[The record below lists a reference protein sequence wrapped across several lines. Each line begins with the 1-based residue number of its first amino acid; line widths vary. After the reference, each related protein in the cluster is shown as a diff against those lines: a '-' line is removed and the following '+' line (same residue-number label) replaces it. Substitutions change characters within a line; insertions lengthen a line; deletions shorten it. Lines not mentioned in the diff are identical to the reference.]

1 MDIDLLSKMVKE
13 LILVNDRVTLP
24 GVGAFVA
31 EMVPASFTDRGY
43 TINPPYRRLVFRQG
57 VSQEKDH
64 LLADMYASANNID
77 REMAEK
83 LLREFLKGMV
93 EELRKRK
100 MLVFTGLGRLR
111 ATRENNFFF
120 ICDENLDIFPEGMGL
135 EAVSLKSHS
144 KPKELD
150 FSEVDAVVNS
160 AAESPAAP
168 EAESLSEPSAES
180 PAEPVVE
187 SPAESAAESPAE
199 PAAESPADPAAE
211 SPTEPAAESPAE
223 PSAEPAA
230 EPAAEPVAESPAE
243 PSAEPA
249 AESPAE
255 PAAESPAEPVAE
267 SPAEPA
273 AESPAESPAEPS
285 AESPAEPAAD
295 SPAESPAEPRWWLGE
310 TEPEEEDEQHA
321 SIWKKGWF
329 VAVFSICCLLL
340 LAALAFALFLLLART
355 QPELIDSLLYTEE
368 ELEILNHIL

>member
-160 AAESPAAP
+160 PA
-168 EAESLSEPSAES
+168 EPSAES
-180 PAEPVVE
+180 PAEP
-187 SPAESAAESPAE
+187 SAESPAA
-199 PAAESPADPAAE
+199 PA
-211 SPTEPAAESPAE
+211 
-223 PSAEPAA
+223 
-230 EPAAEPVAESPAE
+230 VESPAE

-255 PAAESPAEPVAE
+255 PAADSPAEP
-267 SPAEPA
+267 
-273 AESPAESPAEPS
+273 
-285 AESPAEPAAD
+285 
-295 SPAESPAEPRWWLGE
+295 PAEPRWWLGE

>member
-160 AAESPAAP
+160 PA
-168 EAESLSEPSAES
+168 EPSAES
-180 PAEPVVE
+180 
-187 SPAESAAESPAE
+187 
-199 PAAESPADPAAE
+199 
-211 SPTEPAAESPAE
+211 AAESPAE
-223 PSAEPAA
+223 PSAEP
-230 EPAAEPVAESPAE
+230 
-243 PSAEPA
+243 SAEPP

-255 PAAESPAEPVAE
+255 PAAESPAEP
-267 SPAEPA
+267 S
-273 AESPAESPAEPS
+273 
-285 AESPAEPAAD
+285 
-295 SPAESPAEPRWWLGE
+295 AESPAEPRWWLGE

-340 LAALAFALFLLLART
+340 VAALAFALFLLLAKI

>member
-160 AAESPAAP
+160 P
-168 EAESLSEPSAES
+168 
-180 PAEPVVE
+180 
-187 SPAESAAESPAE
+187 AESPAE
-199 PAAESPADPAAE
+199 PA
-211 SPTEPAAESPAE
+211 
-223 PSAEPAA
+223 
-230 EPAAEPVAESPAE
+230 AESPAE

-255 PAAESPAEPVAE
+255 PSAEPAAESAAESPAESPAEPAAESPAEPSAEPAAEPVAE

-273 AESPAESPAEPS
+273 AESPAEPS
-285 AESPAEPAAD
+285 
-295 SPAESPAEPRWWLGE
+295 AEPRWWLGE

>member
-160 AAESPAAP
+160 PA
-168 EAESLSEPSAES
+168 
-180 PAEPVVE
+180 E

-199 PAAESPADPAAE
+199 PAAESPA
-211 SPTEPAAESPAE
+211 E

-230 EPAAEPVAESPAE
+230 ESPAESPAE

-255 PAAESPAEPVAE
+255 PV
-267 SPAEPA
+267 
-273 AESPAESPAEPS
+273 
-285 AESPAEPAAD
+285 
-295 SPAESPAEPRWWLGE
+295 AESPAEPRWWLGE

>member
-160 AAESPAAP
+160 P
-168 EAESLSEPSAES
+168 
-180 PAEPVVE
+180 
-187 SPAESAAESPAE
+187 AESPAE
-199 PAAESPADPAAE
+199 PAAESPA
-211 SPTEPAAESPAE
+211 EPSVEPSVESPAE
-223 PSAEPAA
+223 PSAESPAEPPA
-230 EPAAEPVAESPAE
+230 EPAAESSAESP
-243 PSAEPA
+243 AEPA

-255 PAAESPAEPVAE
+255 PAAESPTEPSAESPAEPSAEPVAE
-267 SPAEPA
+267 PSAEPA
-273 AESPAESPAEPS
+273 AESPAEPLAEPS
-285 AESPAEPAAD
+285 AE

-310 TEPEEEDEQHA
+310 TEPEEEDEQHG

>member
-160 AAESPAAP
+160 P
-168 EAESLSEPSAES
+168 
-180 PAEPVVE
+180 
-187 SPAESAAESPAE
+187 AESPAE
-199 PAAESPADPAAE
+199 PAAESPA
-211 SPTEPAAESPAE
+211 EPA
-223 PSAEPAA
+223 
-230 EPAAEPVAESPAE
+230 
-243 PSAEPA
+243 AEPA

-255 PAAESPAEPVAE
+255 PAAESPAEPSAEPAAE
-267 SPAEPA
+267 SPAEHAAESA
-273 AESPAESPAEPS
+273 AESPAESPAEPVAES
-285 AESPAEPAAD
+285 PAESPTEPAAESPAEPVAESPAEPAAD

-310 TEPEEEDEQHA
+310 TEPEEEDEQHG

>member
-168 EAESLSEPSAES
+168 A
-180 PAEPVVE
+180 
-187 SPAESAAESPAE
+187 
-199 PAAESPADPAAE
+199 
-211 SPTEPAAESPAE
+211 
-223 PSAEPAA
+223 
-230 EPAAEPVAESPAE
+230 AESPAE

-255 PAAESPAEPVAE
+255 PAAESPAEPAAE

-273 AESPAESPAEPS
+273 AESPAEPSTEPA
-285 AESPAEPAAD
+285 AESPAEPAAE
-295 SPAESPAEPRWWLGE
+295 SPAEPAAESPAEPSAEPSAEPAAEPSAESPAEPRWWLGE

>member
-160 AAESPAAP
+160 P
-168 EAESLSEPSAES
+168 
-180 PAEPVVE
+180 
-187 SPAESAAESPAE
+187 AESPAE
-199 PAAESPADPAAE
+199 PA
-211 SPTEPAAESPAE
+211 TESPAE
-223 PSAEPAA
+223 PSAESSA
-230 EPAAEPVAESPAE
+230 ELSAE

-255 PAAESPAEPVAE
+255 PAAE
-267 SPAEPA
+267 
-273 AESPAESPAEPS
+273 PS
-285 AESPAEPAAD
+285 AESPAEP
-295 SPAESPAEPRWWLGE
+295 SAEPRWWLGE

>member
-160 AAESPAAP
+160 PA
-168 EAESLSEPSAES
+168 EPSAES
-180 PAEPVVE
+180 PAEP
-187 SPAESAAESPAE
+187 S
-199 PAAESPADPAAE
+199 
-211 SPTEPAAESPAE
+211 
-223 PSAEPAA
+223 
-230 EPAAEPVAESPAE
+230 
-243 PSAEPA
+243 
-249 AESPAE
+249 
-255 PAAESPAEPVAE
+255 
-267 SPAEPA
+267 
-273 AESPAESPAEPS
+273 AESPAEPS
-285 AESPAEPAAD
+285 AESPAEPATE
-295 SPAESPAEPRWWLGE
+295 SPAEPSAESPAEPSAESPAEPRWWLGE

>member
-160 AAESPAAP
+160 P
-168 EAESLSEPSAES
+168 
-180 PAEPVVE
+180 
-187 SPAESAAESPAE
+187 AESPAE
-199 PAAESPADPAAE
+199 PAAESPAEPSAEPAAESPAEPSAEPAAESAAESPAESPAEPAAESPAEPSAEPATESPAEPSAESSAELSAEPSAEPAAE

-230 EPAAEPVAESPAE
+230 EPVAESPAE

-249 AESPAE
+249 
-255 PAAESPAEPVAE
+255 
-267 SPAEPA
+267 
-273 AESPAESPAEPS
+273 

>member
-64 LLADMYASANNID
+64 LLVDMYASANNID

-160 AAESPAAP
+160 
-168 EAESLSEPSAES
+168 
-180 PAEPVVE
+180 
-187 SPAESAAESPAE
+187 
-199 PAAESPADPAAE
+199 
-211 SPTEPAAESPAE
+211 
-223 PSAEPAA
+223 
-230 EPAAEPVAESPAE
+230 PAE

-255 PAAESPAEPVAE
+255 PSAEPPAESAAESSAESPAEPVAE

-273 AESPAESPAEPS
+273 AESS
-285 AESPAEPAAD
+285 AEPA
-295 SPAESPAEPRWWLGE
+295 AESPAEPRWWLGE

>member
-160 AAESPAAP
+160 
-168 EAESLSEPSAES
+168 
-180 PAEPVVE
+180 
-187 SPAESAAESPAE
+187 
-199 PAAESPADPAAE
+199 
-211 SPTEPAAESPAE
+211 
-223 PSAEPAA
+223 
-230 EPAAEPVAESPAE
+230 PAE

-255 PAAESPAEPVAE
+255 LS
-267 SPAEPA
+267 AEPA

-285 AESPAEPAAD
+285 AESSAAPEAESLAEPSAESPAEPSEESPVEPAAE
-295 SPAESPAEPRWWLGE
+295 SPVEPAAEFPAEPSAEPSAEPAAESPAEPRWWLGE
-310 TEPEEEDEQHA
+310 TEPEEEDEQHG

-340 LAALAFALFLLLART
+340 LAALAFALFLLLAKI

>member
-160 AAESPAAP
+160 AAESPA
-168 EAESLSEPSAES
+168 EPSAES
-180 PAEPVVE
+180 PVE
-187 SPAESAAESPAE
+187 HA
-199 PAAESPADPAAE
+199 
-211 SPTEPAAESPAE
+211 
-223 PSAEPAA
+223 
-230 EPAAEPVAESPAE
+230 
-243 PSAEPA
+243 
-249 AESPAE
+249 
-255 PAAESPAEPVAE
+255 
-267 SPAEPA
+267 
-273 AESPAESPAEPS
+273 AESPAEPS
-285 AESPAEPAAD
+285 AESPAEPSAESSAAPEAE
-295 SPAESPAEPRWWLGE
+295 SLAEPSAESPAEPPAESPAEPRWWLGE

>member
-160 AAESPAAP
+160 PA
-168 EAESLSEPSAES
+168 EPSAES
-180 PAEPVVE
+180 PAEP
-187 SPAESAAESPAE
+187 S
-199 PAAESPADPAAE
+199 
-211 SPTEPAAESPAE
+211 
-223 PSAEPAA
+223 
-230 EPAAEPVAESPAE
+230 AESPAE

-255 PAAESPAEPVAE
+255 PSAEPAAEPVAE

-273 AESPAESPAEPS
+273 AESPAEPS
-285 AESPAEPAAD
+285 
-295 SPAESPAEPRWWLGE
+295 AEPRWWLGE
-310 TEPEEEDEQHA
+310 TESEEEDEQYG

-340 LAALAFALFLLLART
+340 LAALAFALFLLLAKI

>member
-57 VSQEKDH
+57 VSKEKDH

-160 AAESPAAP
+160 PAESPA
-168 EAESLSEPSAES
+168 EPSAES
-180 PAEPVVE
+180 PAE
-187 SPAESAAESPAE
+187 
-199 PAAESPADPAAE
+199 PAAE

-223 PSAEPAA
+223 PSAE
-230 EPAAEPVAESPAE
+230 
-243 PSAEPA
+243 
-249 AESPAE
+249 SPAE
-255 PAAESPAEPVAE
+255 PAT
-267 SPAEPA
+267 
-273 AESPAESPAEPS
+273 ESPAEPS
-285 AESPAEPAAD
+285 AESSAELSAEPSAEPA
-295 SPAESPAEPRWWLGE
+295 AESPAEPRWWLGE
-310 TEPEEEDEQHA
+310 TEPEEEDEQHG

-329 VAVFSICCLLL
+329 VAVFGICCLLL

>member
-160 AAESPAAP
+160 
-168 EAESLSEPSAES
+168 
-180 PAEPVVE
+180 
-187 SPAESAAESPAE
+187 
-199 PAAESPADPAAE
+199 
-211 SPTEPAAESPAE
+211 
-223 PSAEPAA
+223 
-230 EPAAEPVAESPAE
+230 
-243 PSAEPA
+243 
-249 AESPAE
+249 
-255 PAAESPAEPVAE
+255 
-267 SPAEPA
+267 
-273 AESPAESPAEPS
+273 PAEPS
-285 AESPAEPAAD
+285 AESPAEPSAEP
-295 SPAESPAEPRWWLGE
+295 PAESPAEPRWWLGE

-340 LAALAFALFLLLART
+340 LAALAFGLFLLLAKI

-368 ELEILNHIL
+368 ELEILNHML

>member
-150 FSEVDAVVNS
+150 FSEVDAVVNYP
-160 AAESPAAP
+160 AESPA
-168 EAESLSEPSAES
+168 
-180 PAEPVVE
+180 
-187 SPAESAAESPAE
+187 
-199 PAAESPADPAAE
+199 
-211 SPTEPAAESPAE
+211 EPAAESPAE
-223 PSAEPAA
+223 PSAEPSAEPAA
-230 EPAAEPVAESPAE
+230 EPAAESPAEPAAEPAAESPAE
-243 PSAEPA
+243 PLAESPAEPPA
-249 AESPAE
+249 ESPAESPAE

-273 AESPAESPAEPS
+273 AEFPAEPS
-285 AESPAEPAAD
+285 AEPSAEPA
-295 SPAESPAEPRWWLGE
+295 AESPAEPRWWLGE

>member
-160 AAESPAAP
+160 
-168 EAESLSEPSAES
+168 
-180 PAEPVVE
+180 
-187 SPAESAAESPAE
+187 
-199 PAAESPADPAAE
+199 
-211 SPTEPAAESPAE
+211 
-223 PSAEPAA
+223 
-230 EPAAEPVAESPAE
+230 PAE

-255 PAAESPAEPVAE
+255 LSAELS
-267 SPAEPA
+267 AEPA

-285 AESPAEPAAD
+285 AESSAAPEAESLAEPSAESPAEPSAESPAEPPAEPAAESSAE
-295 SPAESPAEPRWWLGE
+295 SPAEPAAESPAEPSAEPPAESAAESSAESPTEPVAESPTEPAAESPAEPRWWLGE

>member
-160 AAESPAAP
+160 TAESTAESP
-168 EAESLSEPSAES
+168 
-180 PAEPVVE
+180 
-187 SPAESAAESPAE
+187 
-199 PAAESPADPAAE
+199 
-211 SPTEPAAESPAE
+211 
-223 PSAEPAA
+223 
-230 EPAAEPVAESPAE
+230 AEPVAESPAE
-243 PSAEPA
+243 PSAEP
-249 AESPAE
+249 
-255 PAAESPAEPVAE
+255 VAE

-273 AESPAESPAEPS
+273 AEPSAESPAEPPAESPAEPS
-285 AESPAEPAAD
+285 AESPAEPASEPSAEPSAE
-295 SPAESPAEPRWWLGE
+295 SPAEPAAESSAEPAAESPAEPRWWLGE

>member
-160 AAESPAAP
+160 PA
-168 EAESLSEPSAES
+168 EPSAES
-180 PAEPVVE
+180 PAEP
-187 SPAESAAESPAE
+187 S
-199 PAAESPADPAAE
+199 
-211 SPTEPAAESPAE
+211 AESPAE
-223 PSAEPAA
+223 PSAESPA
-230 EPAAEPVAESPAE
+230 EPATESPAEPATESPAEPSAESSAELSAEPSAEPAAESPAE

-255 PAAESPAEPVAE
+255 PAAE
-267 SPAEPA
+267 
-273 AESPAESPAEPS
+273 PS
-285 AESPAEPAAD
+285 AESPAEP
-295 SPAESPAEPRWWLGE
+295 SAEPRWWLGE

-368 ELEILNHIL
+368 ALEILNHIL

>member
-160 AAESPAAP
+160 AAESPA
-168 EAESLSEPSAES
+168 
-180 PAEPVVE
+180 EPVVE
-187 SPAESAAESPAE
+187 SPVE
-199 PAAESPADPAAE
+199 PA
-211 SPTEPAAESPAE
+211 
-223 PSAEPAA
+223 
-230 EPAAEPVAESPAE
+230 
-243 PSAEPA
+243 
-249 AESPAE
+249 
-255 PAAESPAEPVAE
+255 
-267 SPAEPA
+267 
-273 AESPAESPAEPS
+273 
-285 AESPAEPAAD
+285 
-295 SPAESPAEPRWWLGE
+295 AESPAEPRWWLGE

-340 LAALAFALFLLLART
+340 LAALAFALLLLLAKI

>member
-160 AAESPAAP
+160 P
-168 EAESLSEPSAES
+168 
-180 PAEPVVE
+180 
-187 SPAESAAESPAE
+187 
-199 PAAESPADPAAE
+199 
-211 SPTEPAAESPAE
+211 
-223 PSAEPAA
+223 
-230 EPAAEPVAESPAE
+230 
-243 PSAEPA
+243 
-249 AESPAE
+249 
-255 PAAESPAEPVAE
+255 AE

-285 AESPAEPAAD
+285 AEPSAEPAAEPAAESPAEPSAEPA
-295 SPAESPAEPRWWLGE
+295 AESPAEPRWWLGE
-310 TEPEEEDEQHA
+310 TEPEEEDEQHG

>member
-160 AAESPAAP
+160 
-168 EAESLSEPSAES
+168 
-180 PAEPVVE
+180 
-187 SPAESAAESPAE
+187 
-199 PAAESPADPAAE
+199 
-211 SPTEPAAESPAE
+211 PAE
-223 PSAEPAA
+223 PS
-230 EPAAEPVAESPAE
+230 
-243 PSAEPA
+243 

-255 PAAESPAEPVAE
+255 PAAESPAEPSAESPAEPSAE

-273 AESPAESPAEPS
+273 TESPAEPS
-285 AESPAEPAAD
+285 AESSAELSAEPSAEPAAESPAEPAAD

>member
-160 AAESPAAP
+160 P
-168 EAESLSEPSAES
+168 
-180 PAEPVVE
+180 
-187 SPAESAAESPAE
+187 AESPAE
-199 PAAESPADPAAE
+199 PA
-211 SPTEPAAESPAE
+211 
-223 PSAEPAA
+223 
-230 EPAAEPVAESPAE
+230 AESPAE

-255 PAAESPAEPVAE
+255 PSAEPAAESAAESPAE

-273 AESPAESPAEPS
+273 AESPVEPAAESPAEPA

-310 TEPEEEDEQHA
+310 TEPEEEDEQHG

-340 LAALAFALFLLLART
+340 VAALAFALFLLLART

>member
-64 LLADMYASANNID
+64 LLVDMYASANNID

-160 AAESPAAP
+160 
-168 EAESLSEPSAES
+168 
-180 PAEPVVE
+180 
-187 SPAESAAESPAE
+187 PAE
-199 PAAESPADPAAE
+199 PAAESPVEPAAE
-211 SPTEPAAESPAE
+211 SPVEPAAESPAE
-223 PSAEPAA
+223 PSAESSA
-230 EPAAEPVAESPAE
+230 ELSAE

-255 PAAESPAEPVAE
+255 PAAESPAEPAAESPTEPSAESPAEPSAEPAAESAAE

-273 AESPAESPAEPS
+273 AESPAEPS
-285 AESPAEPAAD
+285 AEPAAEP
-295 SPAESPAEPRWWLGE
+295 SAESPAEPRWWLGE
-310 TEPEEEDEQHA
+310 TEPEEEDEQHG

>member
-160 AAESPAAP
+160 PA
-168 EAESLSEPSAES
+168 EPSAES
-180 PAEPVVE
+180 PAEP
-187 SPAESAAESPAE
+187 S
-199 PAAESPADPAAE
+199 
-211 SPTEPAAESPAE
+211 AESPAE
-223 PSAEPAA
+223 PSAESPAELATESPA
-230 EPAAEPVAESPAE
+230 EPSAESSAELSAE

-255 PAAESPAEPVAE
+255 PAAE
-267 SPAEPA
+267 
-273 AESPAESPAEPS
+273 PS
-285 AESPAEPAAD
+285 AESPAEP
-295 SPAESPAEPRWWLGE
+295 SAEPRWWLGE

>member
-160 AAESPAAP
+160 P
-168 EAESLSEPSAES
+168 
-180 PAEPVVE
+180 
-187 SPAESAAESPAE
+187 
-199 PAAESPADPAAE
+199 
-211 SPTEPAAESPAE
+211 
-223 PSAEPAA
+223 
-230 EPAAEPVAESPAE
+230 
-243 PSAEPA
+243 

-255 PAAESPAEPVAE
+255 PAAESPAEPA
-267 SPAEPA
+267 
-273 AESPAESPAEPS
+273 
-285 AESPAEPAAD
+285 
-295 SPAESPAEPRWWLGE
+295 AESPAEPRWWLGE

-329 VAVFSICCLLL
+329 VAVFGICCLLL

>member
-160 AAESPAAP
+160 
-168 EAESLSEPSAES
+168 
-180 PAEPVVE
+180 PAEP
-187 SPAESAAESPAE
+187 SAESPAE
-199 PAAESPADPAAE
+199 PAAESPA
-211 SPTEPAAESPAE
+211 E
-223 PSAEPAA
+223 PSA

-249 AESPAE
+249 
-255 PAAESPAEPVAE
+255 
-267 SPAEPA
+267 
-273 AESPAESPAEPS
+273 

-340 LAALAFALFLLLART
+340 VAALAFALFLLLAKI

>member
-160 AAESPAAP
+160 P
-168 EAESLSEPSAES
+168 
-180 PAEPVVE
+180 
-187 SPAESAAESPAE
+187 
-199 PAAESPADPAAE
+199 
-211 SPTEPAAESPAE
+211 AESPAE
-223 PSAEPAA
+223 PS
-230 EPAAEPVAESPAE
+230 
-243 PSAEPA
+243 
-249 AESPAE
+249 
-255 PAAESPAEPVAE
+255 AEPVAE

-273 AESPAESPAEPS
+273 
-285 AESPAEPAAD
+285 
-295 SPAESPAEPRWWLGE
+295 AESPAEPRWWLGE
-310 TEPEEEDEQHA
+310 TEPEEEDEQHG

-340 LAALAFALFLLLART
+340 LAALAFALFLLLAKI

>member
-160 AAESPAAP
+160 P
-168 EAESLSEPSAES
+168 AES
-180 PAEPVVE
+180 PAEP
-187 SPAESAAESPAE
+187 PA
-199 PAAESPADPAAE
+199 
-211 SPTEPAAESPAE
+211 EPAAESPAE
-223 PSAEPAA
+223 PSAEPPAESAA
-230 EPAAEPVAESPAE
+230 ESSAESPT
-243 PSAEPA
+243 
-249 AESPAE
+249 
-255 PAAESPAEPVAE
+255 EPVAE

-273 AESPAESPAEPS
+273 AE
-285 AESPAEPAAD
+285 

>member
-160 AAESPAAP
+160 PAESPA
-168 EAESLSEPSAES
+168 
-180 PAEPVVE
+180 
-187 SPAESAAESPAE
+187 
-199 PAAESPADPAAE
+199 
-211 SPTEPAAESPAE
+211 EPAAESPAE

-230 EPAAEPVAESPAE
+230 EP
-243 PSAEPA
+243 
-249 AESPAE
+249 
-255 PAAESPAEPVAE
+255 VAE

-273 AESPAESPAEPS
+273 AESPT
-285 AESPAEPAAD
+285 EPA
-295 SPAESPAEPRWWLGE
+295 AESPAEPRWWLGE

>member
-160 AAESPAAP
+160 P
-168 EAESLSEPSAES
+168 AES
-180 PAEPVVE
+180 PAEP
-187 SPAESAAESPAE
+187 SA
-199 PAAESPADPAAE
+199 
-211 SPTEPAAESPAE
+211 EPAAESPAE
-223 PSAEPAA
+223 PSAEPS
-230 EPAAEPVAESPAE
+230 AESPAE

-255 PAAESPAEPVAE
+255 PAAESPAEPSAEPSSEPAAE

-273 AESPAESPAEPS
+273 AESPAEPA

-295 SPAESPAEPRWWLGE
+295 SPAEPRWWLGE

>member
-160 AAESPAAP
+160 P
-168 EAESLSEPSAES
+168 AES
-180 PAEPVVE
+180 PAEPV
-187 SPAESAAESPAE
+187 AESPAE
-199 PAAESPADPAAE
+199 PSAEPSAEPAA
-211 SPTEPAAESPAE
+211 EPAAESPAE

-230 EPAAEPVAESPAE
+230 ES
-243 PSAEPA
+243 S
-249 AESPAE
+249 
-255 PAAESPAEPVAE
+255 
-267 SPAEPA
+267 
-273 AESPAESPAEPS
+273 AEPS
-285 AESPAEPAAD
+285 AESPAEP
-295 SPAESPAEPRWWLGE
+295 SAESPAEPRWWLGE

>member
-160 AAESPAAP
+160 PAESPAAP
-168 EAESLSEPSAES
+168 AVESSAE
-180 PAEPVVE
+180 PE
-187 SPAESAAESPAE
+187 AESPAE
-199 PAAESPADPAAE
+199 PAAESP
-211 SPTEPAAESPAE
+211 SEPAAESPAE

-230 EPAAEPVAESPAE
+230 ESAAEPA
-243 PSAEPA
+243 AEPA
-249 AESPAE
+249 AESPT
-255 PAAESPAEPVAE
+255 
-267 SPAEPA
+267 
-273 AESPAESPAEPS
+273 
-285 AESPAEPAAD
+285 EPAAD
-295 SPAESPAEPRWWLGE
+295 SPADSPAEPRWWLGE

>member
-57 VSQEKDH
+57 VAQEKDH
-64 LLADMYASANNID
+64 LLVDMYASANNID
-77 REMAEK
+77 REMAEN

-160 AAESPAAP
+160 PAESPAEPAAESPAAP
-168 EAESLSEPSAES
+168 EAESLAEPS
-180 PAEPVVE
+180 
-187 SPAESAAESPAE
+187 
-199 PAAESPADPAAE
+199 
-211 SPTEPAAESPAE
+211 AESPAE

-230 EPAAEPVAESPAE
+230 EP
-243 PSAEPA
+243 SAEPA
-249 AESPAE
+249 AE
-255 PAAESPAEPVAE
+255 
-267 SPAEPA
+267 
-273 AESPAESPAEPS
+273 PS
-285 AESPAEPAAD
+285 
-295 SPAESPAEPRWWLGE
+295 AESPAEPRWWLGE
-310 TEPEEEDEQHA
+310 TEPEEEDEQHG

>member
-160 AAESPAAP
+160 AAESPA
-168 EAESLSEPSAES
+168 
-180 PAEPVVE
+180 
-187 SPAESAAESPAE
+187 
-199 PAAESPADPAAE
+199 
-211 SPTEPAAESPAE
+211 EPAAESPAE
-223 PSAEPAA
+223 PS
-230 EPAAEPVAESPAE
+230 
-243 PSAEPA
+243 
-249 AESPAE
+249 
-255 PAAESPAEPVAE
+255 
-267 SPAEPA
+267 
-273 AESPAESPAEPS
+273 AESPAEPS
-285 AESPAEPAAD
+285 AESPAEPAAE
-295 SPAESPAEPRWWLGE
+295 SPAEPSAESPAEPRWWLGE

>member
-160 AAESPAAP
+160 AAEPSAESPA
-168 EAESLSEPSAES
+168 EPSAES
-180 PAEPVVE
+180 PAEP
-187 SPAESAAESPAE
+187 ATESPAE
-199 PAAESPADPAAE
+199 PSAESSAELSAEPSAEPAAE

-223 PSAEPAA
+223 PSA

-255 PAAESPAEPVAE
+255 PA
-267 SPAEPA
+267 
-273 AESPAESPAEPS
+273 
-285 AESPAEPAAD
+285 
-295 SPAESPAEPRWWLGE
+295 AESPAEPRWWLGE

>member
-93 EELRKRK
+93 EGLRKRK
-100 MLVFTGLGRLR
+100 MLVFTSLGRLR

-160 AAESPAAP
+160 PA
-168 EAESLSEPSAES
+168 EPSAES
-180 PAEPVVE
+180 PAEP
-187 SPAESAAESPAE
+187 S
-199 PAAESPADPAAE
+199 
-211 SPTEPAAESPAE
+211 
-223 PSAEPAA
+223 
-230 EPAAEPVAESPAE
+230 
-243 PSAEPA
+243 
-249 AESPAE
+249 
-255 PAAESPAEPVAE
+255 
-267 SPAEPA
+267 
-273 AESPAESPAEPS
+273 AESPAEPS
-285 AESPAEPAAD
+285 AESPAEPATE
-295 SPAESPAEPRWWLGE
+295 SPAEPSAESSAELSAEPAAESPAEPAAEPSAESPAEPPAEPRWWLGE
-310 TEPEEEDEQHA
+310 TEPEEEDEQHS

-340 LAALAFALFLLLART
+340 LAALAFALFLLLAKT

>member
-160 AAESPAAP
+160 AAESPAEPA
-168 EAESLSEPSAES
+168 AESPAEPSAES
-180 PAEPVVE
+180 PAEP
-187 SPAESAAESPAE
+187 ATESPAE
-199 PAAESPADPAAE
+199 PSAESSAELSAEPSAEPAAE

-230 EPAAEPVAESPAE
+230 EPVAESPAE

-249 AESPAE
+249 
-255 PAAESPAEPVAE
+255 
-267 SPAEPA
+267 
-273 AESPAESPAEPS
+273 

-310 TEPEEEDEQHA
+310 TEPEEEDEQHG

-340 LAALAFALFLLLART
+340 LAALAFALFLLLAKI

>member
-160 AAESPAAP
+160 PAEPSAESSAAP
-168 EAESLSEPSAES
+168 EAESLAEPSAES
-180 PAEPVVE
+180 PAEPSAE
-187 SPAESAAESPAE
+187 SPAEPPAE
-199 PAAESPADPAAE
+199 PAAES
-211 SPTEPAAESPAE
+211 S
-223 PSAEPAA
+223 
-230 EPAAEPVAESPAE
+230 
-243 PSAEPA
+243 

-255 PAAESPAEPVAE
+255 PAAESPAELSAE
-267 SPAEPA
+267 PSAEPA
-273 AESPAESPAEPS
+273 AESPAEPS
-285 AESPAEPAAD
+285 AESPAEPAAESPAEPLAEPSAE

-310 TEPEEEDEQHA
+310 TEPEEEDEQYG